1 MSQFL
6 HMPCS
11 NYLG

>member
-6 HMPCS
+6 H
-11 NYLG
+11 LK

>member
-6 HMPCS
+6 H
-11 NYLG
+11 NLRARQT